1 MLTISYSEKPFEG
14 AHRGLEAMSI
24 KSFSKAQA
32 EAQYGAELNAP
43 SRLIDAWTYI
53 LPKQANVKLNN
64 GGAITDF
71 SIGSGYH
78 TPATNMGKIFM
89 PPQYLSMS
97 IPENYHNFDAR
108 IVDEASQF
116 VAGFV
121 LAHEIGHNNIHPGQS
136 AVSWKHAL
144 EDIPVDFSD
153 KCMWMNMISDIMVNY
168 NVMNGTALSKRLS
181 PEEVE
186 QYKKSMIF
194 GNHLSMFIRSSNDLF
209 QDGLLLGSLRSYSG
223 KILTD
228 NRAVKGELPE
238 NAPLWQLHQGLGR
251 GIQYFPSLAH
261 SVCEKQSKDYRQVRL
276 RSIRGS
282 AMYPKLST
290 QKTYTVDDIKTYDGK
305 TKSDLLGE
313 QRKSSLGKPYN
324 YAPFYQPMLEIQIAG
339 KWYETRFFD
348 DISPLTGVY
357 CNSTWGFWNQSESEE
372 SWDQKVGGDNNR
384 IQIVHLLLNGWCG
397 HYANHGWE
405 THTKKPKFG
414 YAAGDAWID
423 AYAPTMAGIFE
434 FK

>member
-43 SRLIDAWTYI
+43 SRLIDAWSYI

-121 LAHEIGHNNIHPGQS
+121 LAHEIGHNNIQGEVMINNILL
-136 AVSWKHAL
+136 A
-144 EDIPVDFSD
+144 VDFSD

-168 NVMNGTALSKRLS
+168 NVMNGTALSRKLTD
-181 PEEVE
+181 EEVE
-186 QYKKSMIF
+186 QYKNSMIF
-194 GNHLSMFIRSSNDLF
+194 GNHLSMFIRSTNDTS
-209 QDGLLLGSLRSYSG
+209 QDALLLGSLRSYSG

-228 NRAVKGELPE
+228 NRAVKGDLPP
-238 NAPLWQLHQGLGR
+238 NAPLWQFHQGLGR

-261 SVCEKQSKDYRQVRL
+261 SV
-276 RSIRGS
+276 
-282 AMYPKLST
+282 
-290 QKTYTVDDIKTYDGK
+290 
-305 TKSDLLGE
+305 
-313 QRKSSLGKPYN
+313 
-324 YAPFYQPMLEIQIAG
+324 
-339 KWYETRFFD
+339 
-348 DISPLTGVY
+348 
-357 CNSTWGFWNQSESEE
+357 
-372 SWDQKVGGDNNR
+372 
-384 IQIVHLLLNGWCG
+384 
-397 HYANHGWE
+397 
-405 THTKKPKFG
+405 
-414 YAAGDAWID
+414 
-423 AYAPTMAGIFE
+423 
-434 FK
+434 